1 MPFEDDFSNALRE
14 AADASEAPPVQLMAT
29 GAAQRGR
36 RTKRRRAVLAATAS
50 VAVLAVAGT
59 LAVQLRPAASHRA
72 TTDLNAAA
80 SVSASHPAAQAD
92 SVDPKPMTDDQ
103 MLALFKSKLPSG
115 LQLTRPLGQ
124 GTETNSQSGIQ
135 EAMAGY
141 TVVDSKGS
149 GGVEITVTHQR
160 ADLNS
165 ADMLCSP
172 AWTNCTRTAQPDGSY
187 LRLDLPPKAVG
198 GEQLWAVQLQRPDG
212 IVVTASSSD
221 LPGPGAP
228 MSPDPTRDAPVLT
241 ADQLK
246 AIALDPVWLQ
256 VGAALAAPHDAPEN
270 HSPHPQWA
278 GLPTDDILR
287 IAAPLLPA
295 GLTEKQITGAAA
307 PAKDDG
313 FASFTVDDG
322 SGVSLVRVTVEDWSG
337 FQQTRYSGPPID
349 TEFTKATVL
358 PNGDKLNSGADNP
371 AFNNKGVTRNWAQVL
386 TPNHL
391 MVLIESFNGTD
402 FKGDGITRS
411 LPALTLDQVKAI
423 ATSPTWH
430 GPTK

>member
-36 RTKRRRAVLAATAS
+36 RTKRRRTVLAATAS

-59 LAVQLRPAASHRA
+59 LAVKLGAPVTHPAPA
-72 TTDLNAAA
+72 TNLSAAA
-80 SVSASHPAAQAD
+80 DSASPSRSAAQAD
-92 SVDPKPMTDDQ
+92 VAAPKSMTGDQ
-103 MLALFKSKLPSG
+103 MLALFKTKLPSG

-124 GTETNSQSGIQ
+124 GTGSDSQSGIQ

-149 GGVEITVTHQR
+149 GGVEITVTHQK

-165 ADMLCSP
+165 AGMVCSP
-172 AWTNCTRTAQPDGSY
+172 AGPTAPG
-187 LRLDLPPKAVG
+187 PPSPTAAICASTCPQG
-198 GEQLWAVQLQRPDG
+198 RRRRQLWAVQLQRPDG

-221 LPGPGAP
+221 LPGPGQP
-228 MSPDPTRDAPVLT
+228 MSPTPTRDAPVLT

-246 AIALDPVWLQ
+246 VIALDPVWLQ
-256 VGAALAAPHDAPEN
+256 VGAALAAPQDVPEN
-270 HSPHPQWA
+270 QSAHPQWA

-295 GLTEKQITGAAA
+295 GLTEKQITGAA
-307 PAKDDG
+307 KDDG
-313 FASFTVDDG
+313 FATFTVDDG
-322 SGVSLVRVTVEDWSG
+322 SGASMVRLTVEDWSG
-337 FQQTRYSGPPID
+337 FKQTRYSGPPID
-349 TEFTKATVL
+349 TEFTNATVL

-371 AFNNKGVTRNWAQVL
+371 AFNYKGVTRNWAQVL
-386 TPNHL
+386 TPNHV
-391 MVLIESFNGTD
+391 MVLVEAFNGID
-402 FKGDGITRS
+402 YKGDMITRS
-411 LPALTLDQVKAI
+411 LPALTVDQAKAI
-423 ATSPTWH
+423 AISPTWH

>member
-36 RTKRRRAVLAATAS
+36 RTKRRRTVLAATAS

-59 LAVQLRPAASHRA
+59 LAVKLGAPVTRPAPA
-72 TTDLNAAA
+72 TNLSAAA
-80 SVSASHPAAQAD
+80 DSASPSRSAAQAD
-92 SVDPKPMTDDQ
+92 VAAPKSMTGDQ
-103 MLALFKSKLPSG
+103 MLALFKTKLPSG

-124 GTETNSQSGIQ
+124 GTGSDSQSGIQ

-149 GGVEITVTHQR
+149 GGVEITVTHQK

-165 ADMLCSP
+165 AGMVCSP
-172 AWTNCTRTAQPDGSY
+172 GWTNCTRTAQPDGSY
-187 LRLDLPPKAVG
+187 LRLDLPPKAAG

-221 LPGPGAP
+221 LPGPGQP
-228 MSPDPTRDAPVLT
+228 MSPTPTRDAPVLT

-246 AIALDPVWLQ
+246 VIALDPVWLQ
-256 VGAALAAPHDAPEN
+256 VGAALAAPQDVPEN
-270 HSPHPQWA
+270 QSAHPQWA

-295 GLTEKQITGAAA
+295 GLTEKQITGAA
-307 PAKDDG
+307 KDDG
-313 FASFTVDDG
+313 FATFTVDDG
-322 SGVSLVRVTVEDWSG
+322 SGASMVRLTVEDWSD
-337 FQQTRYSGPPID
+337 FKQTRYSGPPID
-349 TEFTKATVL
+349 TEFTDATVL

-371 AFNNKGVTRNWAQVL
+371 AFNYKGVTRNWAQVL
-386 TPNHL
+386 TPNHV
-391 MVLIESFNGTD
+391 MVLVEAFNGID
-402 FKGDGITRS
+402 YKGDMITRS
-411 LPALTLDQVKAI
+411 LPALTVDQVKAI
-423 ATSPTWH
+423 AISPTWH
-430 GPTK
+430 GPAK